1 MFELEVLLSEISGL
15 TPASLGIIV
24 LAGLVIG
31 VSPSSFPL
39 LSVATGFVAGQQTEG
54 KGGLRKQGFILSLGF
69 VFGIAVVDAALGAIF
84 GSVGFLMLRVLN
96 QYMSYAYAF
105 ITLLLIFLGL
115 VLLRVVRVRVRLLHP
130 SKRPAKNF
138 LSAFV
143 LGVPF
148 GLSTCP
154 ACTPLLLP
162 VLAVAASSGDP
173 ILGGILLFT
182 FGLSRGVPIL
192 LVGTLT
198 GVIKQKE
205 KYHLWISTIEKI
217 GGILLLLAAPYF
229 AYQAAAYAGWVV
241 PMQSLF

>member
-1 MFELEVLLSEISGL
+1 M
-15 TPASLGIIV
+15 
-24 LAGLVIG
+24 
-31 VSPSSFPL
+31 
-39 LSVATGFVAGQQTEG
+39 
-54 KGGLRKQGFILSLGF
+54 
-69 VFGIAVVDAALGAIF
+69 
-84 GSVGFLMLRVLN
+84 
-96 QYMSYAYAF
+96 
-105 ITLLLIFLGL
+105 
-115 VLLRVVRVRVRLLHP
+115 
-130 SKRPAKNF
+130 KNF

-205 KYHLWISTIEKI
+205 KYHLWISTIEQI